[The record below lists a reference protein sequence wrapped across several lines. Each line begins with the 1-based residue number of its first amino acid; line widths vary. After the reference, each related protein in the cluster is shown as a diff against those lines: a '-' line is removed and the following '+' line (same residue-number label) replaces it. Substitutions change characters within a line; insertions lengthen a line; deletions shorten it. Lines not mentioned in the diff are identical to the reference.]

1 MDTEAANRSGLWSA
15 TVSGLVETR
24 RSLAA
29 VFRNRSLRRVN
40 LALAGSMVGDW
51 AYATAVTVWAY
62 GVGGATAVGVWGAVR
77 LGLMAFSAPLGSTL
91 ADRFQRKHVMIATD
105 LIRAV
110 LVAAAALC
118 LIWDAPDAS
127 IYVLATLAAVAG
139 APFRPAQ
146 MAIMPSLANDAD
158 ELTASNGASSTIES
172 LAFFAGP
179 AIGALMLGVADVST
193 VFLLNGATFVVSA
206 LLVLGVRP
214 AQPLSE
220 AVHETVGVGAD
231 KAPEQG
237 IWVTGIPATE
247 EDDPASEMPASGFVA
262 ESLAG
267 FRTIGSDRDL
277 LMVAVLLCAQ
287 TLVAGASL
295 VFTLVMAVDIL
306 GLQASGVGYLDSV
319 LGVGAIVGGV
329 VAIARGAKHKLAMDY
344 GIAVMMWALPLTL
357 VALWPSVVTVLIAM
371 ALLGLANPVVDVN
384 YATILQRL
392 TPDAVLGRVFGALEG
407 ALIGT
412 MALGAFLMPFAIDW
426 IGLRWSLAILGIGVA
441 LLVVPFLPR
450 LRHLDSTLTPPAG
463 LDVLKRIAIF
473 GPLSPPVLETLARRL
488 TSVTVP
494 AGDVVLREGGE
505 SDRFFV
511 IESGLVEVTQAGE
524 VLRREG
530 PGEFF
535 GEIGLLRDVPRT
547 ATITAVEDTVL
558 LAMDRD
564 DFLRSVTRNQ
574 AARVAAEDVVS
585 RRLTV

>member
-1 MDTEAANRSGLWSA
+1 MKAGASSGSGPWSA
-15 TVSGLVETR
+15 TVSGLRETR
-24 RSLAA
+24 RSLGA
-29 VFRNRSLRRVN
+29 VFRNRSLRRIN
-40 LALAGSMVGDW
+40 LALAGSMTGDW

-62 GVGGATAVGVWGAVR
+62 GVGGATAVGIWGAVR
-77 LGLMAFSAPLGSTL
+77 LALMAFGAPLGSTL
-91 ADRFQRKHVMIATD
+91 ADRLPRKHVMIATD

-110 LVAAAALC
+110 LVTGAALC
-118 LIWDAPDAS
+118 LFWDAPDAT

-172 LAFFAGP
+172 LAFFVGP
-179 AIGALMLGVADVST
+179 AIGALMLTVTGIAE
-193 VFLLNGATFVVSA
+193 VFLLNAVTYVLSA
-206 LLVLGVRP
+206 LLVLGVKP
-214 AQPLSE
+214 ARESE
-220 AVHETVGVGAD
+220 TVHEPARVGGDRAFPDLDGAAEQD
-231 KAPEQG
+231 VDGDPEGAKA
-237 IWVTGIPATE
+237 AR
-247 EDDPASEMPASGFVA
+247 SGFVA
-262 ESLAG
+262 ETLAG

-277 LMVAVLLCAQ
+277 MMISILLCAQ

-295 VFTLVMAVDIL
+295 VYVLVVVVDIL
-306 GLQASGVGYLDSV
+306 DMEAAGVGYLDSI

-329 VAIARGAKHKLAMDY
+329 VAIARGSKHKLAWDF
-344 GIAVMMWALPLTL
+344 GTAVILWVLPLVL
-357 VALWPSVVTVLIAM
+357 IALWPSFVTVVVAM
-371 ALLGLANPVVDVN
+371 VLCGLANPIVDVN
-384 YATILQRL
+384 YATILQRI

-412 MALGAFLMPFAIDW
+412 MALGAFLMPFAIGW
-426 IGLRWSLAILGIGVA
+426 VGLRWALAALGVGVA

-450 LRHLDSTLTPPAG
+450 LRQLDATMKPPAG
-463 LDVLKRIAIF
+463 LDLLQRIAIF
-473 GPLSPPVLETLARRL
+473 GPLSPPVLETLARQL
-488 TSVTVP
+488 DSVTVP
-494 AGDVVLREGGE
+494 AGEVVVHEGGE

-511 IESGLVEVTQAGE
+511 IESGLVEVTQAGQ

-564 DFLRSVTRNQ
+564 DFLRSVTGNQ